1 MPGHWTGRGFAV
13 AVGIAGLLVL
23 LAAPGHAQGIADLAV
38 DKTVDKT
45 EAVVGEH
52 VTYTVVVSNNGPDGA
67 PSG

>member
-1 MPGHWTGRGFAV
+1 
-13 AVGIAGLLVL
+13 LLVL